1 MSIVTASVAEQ
12 AVTAVRHAIV
22 TGELKAGH
30 RYTADFLAHK
40 YGVSRTPVR
49 EALVRLSEAG
59 FVIVEPKVGFR
70 VIERNVRDVQD
81 LFQMRLRLEVPAAY
95 QAAHPRGLIDIERL
109 REDFEAMR
117 VIARSQAE
125 AWAEAPS
132 APESQDLD
140 LQYVDVDTRF
150 HERILEASGN
160 KRLVLEVRKLR
171 HNITALGAWRLSQSR
186 QDANG
191 NLEKGLLAM
200 EREHEALLDAMDRR
214 DQPGAAQ
221 AMYSHL
227 VQTGDLLM
235 TVLEKADE
243 ERYDRDWYAGVF
255 VPDR

>member
-12 AVTAVRHAIV
+12 AVTAVRDAIV

-30 RYTADFLAHK
+30 RYTADYLADK

-59 FVIVEPKVGFR
+59 FIIVEPKVGFR
-70 VIERNVRDVQD
+70 VIARTVREVQD

-95 QAAHPRGLIDIERL
+95 QAARMRGLIDIERL

-117 VIARSQAE
+117 AIAKLQVE

-132 APESQDLD
+132 GPESQELD
-140 LQYVDVDTRF
+140 LQFVEVDTRF

-171 HNITALGAWRLSQSR
+171 QNTTALGAWRLSQSR
-186 QDANG
+186 QDTDG
-191 NLEKGLLAM
+191 CLETGLREM
-200 EREHEALLDAMDRR
+200 EHEHGALLDALER
-214 DQPGAAQ
+214 QNPPAAAQ

-227 VQTGDLLM
+227 VRTGDLLM
-235 TVLEKADE
+235 TVLEKDDE
-243 ERYDRDWYAGVF
+243 ERYDREWFAGVA
-255 VPDR
+255 VPGR